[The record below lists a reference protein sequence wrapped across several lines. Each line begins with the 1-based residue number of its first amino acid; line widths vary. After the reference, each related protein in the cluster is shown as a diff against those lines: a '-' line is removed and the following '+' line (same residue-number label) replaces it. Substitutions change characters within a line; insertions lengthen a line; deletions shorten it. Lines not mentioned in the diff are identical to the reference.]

1 MTTSISRA
9 QFLRGDFSGR
19 RAAPRPPWALSG
31 EAFFDRCTRCGACQT
46 ACPGGL
52 IQPGSGG
59 YPTLVFER
67 GGCDFCGACAVAC
80 APGALR
86 RDSVGATPW
95 TLKAQ
100 VGAGCLARQGVHC
113 RICAE
118 HCEVRAIRIRPSVG
132 GRAQP
137 VIDAQACTGCGA
149 CYSPCPSRAIA
160 LADIPGAAGA
170 STP

>member
-9 QFLRGDFSGR
+9 QFLRADFSGR

-31 EAFFDRCTRCGACQT
+31 EAFIDRCTRCGACRD

-52 IQPGSGG
+52 IQPGSGA
-59 YPTLVFER
+59 YPVMVFER
-67 GGCDFCGACAVAC
+67 GGCDFCGACVAAC
-80 APGALR
+80 TPGALR
-86 RDSVGATPW
+86 RDNPDTKPW
-95 TLKAQ
+95 ALLAQ
-100 VGAGCLARQGVHC
+100 IAAGCLARQGVHC

-118 HCEVRAIRIRPSVG
+118 HCEVRAIRVRPSVG

-149 CYSPCPSRAIA
+149 CAAACPVRAIA
-160 LADIPGAAGA
+160 LVGITDA
-170 STP
+170 SLP